1 MSPFHKIFFGL
12 ILLQSNLLFAQGK
25 IIMNGATM
33 NVVNSAYVVT
43 KDVSLT
49 NTSSLNINSST
60 IKIAG
65 SITNSSGIFDVTTG
79 TVEMNGSSIQSIPL
93 DAFYTNKI
101 QN

>member
-1 MSPFHKIFFGL
+1 MSTFYKAFFGL
-12 ILLQSNLLFAQGK
+12 FLLQSNLSFAQGK

-49 NTSSLNINSST
+49 NTSKLNIDSST

-65 SITNSSGIFDVTTG
+65 SITNNSGIFDVTTG
-79 TVEMNGSSIQSIPL
+79 TVEMNGSSAQGIPAN
-93 DAFYTNKI
+93 AFYTN
-101 QN
+101 